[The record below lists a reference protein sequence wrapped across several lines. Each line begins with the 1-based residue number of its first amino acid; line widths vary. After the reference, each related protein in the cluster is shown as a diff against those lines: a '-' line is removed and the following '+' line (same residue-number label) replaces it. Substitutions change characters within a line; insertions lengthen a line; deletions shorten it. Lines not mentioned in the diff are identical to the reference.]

1 MACRVALR
9 AALEWRKGATGGS
22 GVRTLTTSSTS
33 STAQQVGS
41 ESAAKPARG
50 GGVLPWALAVAGMIP
65 FAALTPIGAE
75 ALGGVEELKQVPG
88 LECVLARSSE
98 LQRTY
103 AATIVSFL
111 GAVHWGTALA
121 QPPVGGSPARF
132 VSLRYLWGVSPSL
145 LAWGSLA
152 LPEGEYSGGASES
165 AGKLTRQPPL
175 PSLPACPVLLLKK

>member
-1 MACRVALR
+1 
-9 AALEWRKGATGGS
+9 
-22 GVRTLTTSSTS
+22 
-33 STAQQVGS
+33 
-41 ESAAKPARG
+41 
-50 GGVLPWALAVAGMIP
+50 MIP